1 MVKVL
6 VVGAGTM
13 GRGIATVCA
22 ISGNEVYLNDLSV
35 EILKNSMESI
45 KWSLSSLEKKGKLPF
60 STEKVME
67 RIKIYES
74 LENVPKDVEII
85 IEAVVEDISVKREL
99 FKRLEEMFD
108 AIMATNTSSIP
119 IDDISTGLKN
129 RKNIVGMHFFNPP
142 TLIKLVEII
151 KGKDTSQ
158 ETFEKAIKFAKSLGM
173 ETILVEKDIPGFVV
187 NRINLKIFDSVLS
200 IWEKGASINDIDS
213 VAKYRLLLPMG
224 FFELFDFIGIDVL
237 YNVFNE
243 IRKKGFLIK
252 DHKILLEMIKDGKIG
267 MKSGIGFYKYDK
279 KYQKADIK
287 KGNLYSIDPLDILS
301 PGINEASWIISQG
314 IATLEDVEKGQKIGM
329 GYGDGILKLADGYGL
344 DNVFKKLIEIG
355 IEPDSLLKL
364 KVNEGKIG
372 MKSGEGFYKWDYKK
386 LELPGI
392 IYEKRGDHAF
402 ITFNRPEKLN
412 SLDLNSWR
420 SLKNA
425 MEMAERDNVISIFF
439 TGNGR
444 AFCTGDDIRSM
455 YSLKNME
462 ESKQFFSEV
471 RESIEKLIKSKQVL
485 VGLVNGYAYGGGAE
499 MLFIFDIVISSEKAR
514 FAFSESKIGAIPPI
528 AITLGID
535 LVGRKLF
542 NHIIL
547 GDEIDPIEALNIG
560 FVDLVLDEVQ
570 MDRAYYEYVRK
581 IESIGYNTINAI
593 KETMNMSKE
602 NLFMEKSLEKLV
614 KISMDKNFKE
624 GMKKFLEK

>member
-151 KGKDTSQ
+151 KGKDTSK

-173 ETILVEKDIPGFVV
+173 ETILVERDIPGFVV

-444 AFCTGDDIRSM
+444 AFCTGDDIR
-455 YSLKNME
+455 
-462 ESKQFFSEV
+462 
-471 RESIEKLIKSKQVL
+471 
-485 VGLVNGYAYGGGAE
+485 
-499 MLFIFDIVISSEKAR
+499 
-514 FAFSESKIGAIPPI
+514 
-528 AITLGID
+528 
-535 LVGRKLF
+535 
-542 NHIIL
+542 
-547 GDEIDPIEALNIG
+547 
-560 FVDLVLDEVQ
+560 
-570 MDRAYYEYVRK
+570 
-581 IESIGYNTINAI
+581 
-593 KETMNMSKE
+593 
-602 NLFMEKSLEKLV
+602 
-614 KISMDKNFKE
+614 
-624 GMKKFLEK
+624 